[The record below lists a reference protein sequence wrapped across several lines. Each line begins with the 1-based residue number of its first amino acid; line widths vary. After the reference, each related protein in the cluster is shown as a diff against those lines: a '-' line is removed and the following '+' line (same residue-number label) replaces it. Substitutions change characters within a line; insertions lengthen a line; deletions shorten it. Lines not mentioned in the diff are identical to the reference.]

1 MPSLLLALSLSLS
14 SAAFSQISWSLS
26 SLSPHS
32 HLISLKIVISL
43 CLNCS
48 PKAIILCPTST
59 LWPVLW
65 HSAPECLFPLFSK
78 VLQINSSFAF
88 LFFFNYSTKKASSCS
103 DDPLCHFPQAVNP
116 TLFLF
121 TKPLHASFYI
131 SLNQRKNERCF
142 VLAFMFVLLQNAHG
156 GDKRMW
162 KQWAVIISYQMQR
175 HHICTVSRFRMKI
188 KRKWHYCDGINT
200 VILKGN
206 SRAGRLMVIN

>member
-1 MPSLLLALSLSLS
+1 MPSLLLTPSLSLS

-32 HLISLKIVISL
+32 HLISLKILISL

-65 HSAPECLFPLFSK
+65 HSAPECLFP
-78 VLQINSSFAF
+78 F
-88 LFFFNYSTKKASSCS
+88 LCFFIFFNYSTKKASSCS

-121 TKPLHASFYI
+121 TKSLHASFYI
-131 SLNQRKNERCF
+131 SLNRRKNERCF
-142 VLAFMFVLLQNAHG
+142 VLAFMFVLFQNAHG
-156 GDKRMW
+156 ADKRMW

-175 HHICTVSRFRMKI
+175 HHICTVSRFKMKI
-188 KRKWHYCDGINT
+188 KRKWHYCDGIT

-206 SRAGRLMVIN
+206 SRAGKLMVIN

>member
-1 MPSLLLALSLSLS
+1 MRCLCHSPPQHSAKLVDLSHLYLLILT
-14 SAAFSQISWSLS
+14 WSLS
-26 SLSPHS
+26 KLSSPCALIRPS
-32 HLISLKIVISL
+32 SSVQHLPFDPFSDILH
-43 CLNCS
+43 LNVSFPCF
-48 PKAIILCPTST
+48 PKSFKSILP
-59 LWPVLW
+59 L
-65 HSAPECLFPLFSK
+65 LFY
-78 VLQINSSFAF
+78 
-88 LFFFNYSTKKASSCS
+88 FFFNYSTKKASSCS

-162 KQWAVIISYQMQR
+162 KQRAVIISYQMQR

>member
-88 LFFFNYSTKKASSCS
+88 LFFFLTIQPK
-103 DDPLCHFPQAVNP
+103 
-116 TLFLF
+116 
-121 TKPLHASFYI
+121 KPLHVLMTPSVTFHRPSTPLYSCSPNLCMPRFTFHWIRGKTRGVSSLRLCLSFSKMPMVVI
-131 SLNQRKNERCF
+131 KGCENNELWSFHIRCRGTIF
-142 VLAFMFVLLQNAHG
+142 A
-156 GDKRMW
+156 
-162 KQWAVIISYQMQR
+162 QWAGSEWRLKENDI
-175 HHICTVSRFRMKI
+175 TVTASTLLF
-188 KRKWHYCDGINT
+188 
-200 VILKGN
+200 
-206 SRAGRLMVIN
+206 